1 MATIT
6 QPLHC
11 DLQPHVAKH
20 PLNPRAQTHPKQLE
34 ASLQRG
40 KKNIKTIVAATVDE
54 VPFIADSSHSTRKS
68 TMLRSAASAPT
79 SLMQHSCCHPTAIC
93 NPRFKRP
100 QQDPKK
106 HQNERPATAVNTGC
120 PSSPTA
126 ATSTEKHTVSR
137 SGLLPSTS
145 PM

>member
-79 SLMQHSCCHPTAIC
+79 QVSCSI
-93 NPRFKRP
+93 R
-100 QQDPKK
+100 
-106 HQNERPATAVNTGC
+106 
-120 PSSPTA
+120 A
-126 ATSTEKHTVSR
+126 ATPLRSATPDSKDPSR
-137 SGLLPSTS
+137 TRKNIKTNGPQPL
-145 PM
+145 